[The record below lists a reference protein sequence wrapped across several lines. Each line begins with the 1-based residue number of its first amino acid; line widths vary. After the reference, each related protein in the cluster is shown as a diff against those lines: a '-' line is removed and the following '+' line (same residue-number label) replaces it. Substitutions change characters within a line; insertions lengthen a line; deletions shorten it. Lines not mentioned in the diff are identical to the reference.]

1 MAMTEKRS
9 SNKPMRLAGKG
20 GKEHRKY
27 QNLIR
32 EYFINLGK
40 IALVEAYINGK
51 NIDVFVQDI
60 KTKKSIGVEIQL
72 NKNPKL
78 AFENIEKD
86 FKAGCDEILLVFKKL
101 TDLKTVKKSLFKKIG
116 KEKIKRI
123 QFCLIDDFTSDFIP
137 KRHKNNTYNKAE

>member
-1 MAMTEKRS
+1 MVITEKKSRNKS
-9 SNKPMRLAGKG
+9 SREVGKG
-20 GKEHRKY
+20 GKEHRRY
-27 QNLIR
+27 QSVIR
-32 EYFINLGK
+32 EHFANLGK

-60 KTKKSIGVEIQL
+60 ETKKSIAVEIQL

-86 FKAGCDEILLVFKKL
+86 FKAGCDEILLIFKKL
-101 TDLKTVKKSLFKKIG
+101 ADLKAVKKRTFKEIG

-123 QFCLIDDFTSDFIP
+123 QFRLTDDFVSDFIP
-137 KRHKNNTYNKAE
+137 KGYKNSTYKKPE

>member
-1 MAMTEKRS
+1 MAMTEKRN

-27 QNLIR
+27 QSLIK
-32 EYFINLGK
+32 EHFANLGK

-60 KTKKSIGVEIQL
+60 ETKKSIAVEIQL

-78 AFENIEKD
+78 AFENIKKD
-86 FKAGCDEILLVFKKL
+86 FKAGCDEILLIFKKL
-101 TDLKTVKKSLFKKIG
+101 ADLKTVKKSVFKEIG

-123 QFCLIDDFTSDFIP
+123 QFRLIDDFTSDFIP
-137 KRHKNNTYNKAE
+137 KGYKNSTYKKPE